1 MILPRGRMEVAMDV
15 LLLDSVS
22 ILEQVTL
29 GQLLMSITFILSIVL
44 GVNKIKGIFN
54 NWVKKELQP
63 SLNPLTEKI
72 DKIEQQLEQLR
83 LESCKNDLVLFL
95 AEIERN
101 EIVDEV
107 AVQRFHEQYDFYT
120 SKGGN
125 SYIHRKYEKLKS
137 EGKL

>member
-1 MILPRGRMEVAMDV
+1 MDV

-29 GQLLMSITFILSIVL
+29 GQVLMSITFILSIAL
-44 GVNKIKGIFN
+44 GVNKIKGIFD

-63 SLNPLTEKI
+63 SLTPLTEKI

-95 AEIERN
+95 ADIERN
-101 EIVDEV
+101 EIADEV
-107 AVQRFHEQYDFYT
+107 AIQRFHEQYDFYT
-120 SKGGN
+120 SHGGN